1 MPVKEWISSFQ
12 IAAIVGICKNAGKT
26 TLLNHIIKSDPH
38 HRYGVMS
45 TGIDGEDTDTV
56 FKHSKPKLILP
67 AGSVYISDKIGLDE
81 QSGNL
86 EILGYA
92 PGSHANRKLWLVKAI
107 IPVQTRITGPSS
119 VKLQVS
125 CCKALKKAGAEKILI
140 DGSLDRKSIA
150 LSSKV
155 DALFLAIGAGYGN
168 LEALKTELRRILF
181 LKGIPQSTDLSLYQQ
196 SRLIELDS
204 VALKIGNR
212 WRSTGISSIIGSEAA
227 LRKLVLD
234 SPKAA
239 IYIPGAI
246 TDNGYSKLQSLFNGR
261 SLIIRHPENLKL
273 SLPKLESL
281 LNTSDIQTLIPHRI
295 KGIALNS
302 WAPGMHQKD
311 AELFRAEVRF
321 SFPGLNLIDTM
332 ELI

>member
-1 MPVKEWISSFQ
+1 MPLKEWISSFQ

-26 TLLNHIIKSDPH
+26 TLLNGIIKSDPH

-67 AGSVYISDKIGLDE
+67 AGSVYITDKIGLDE
-81 QSGNL
+81 QLGNL
-86 EILGYA
+86 EILGFA
-92 PGSHANRKLWLVKAI
+92 PGSQPNRKLWLVKAI
-107 IPVQTRITGPSS
+107 TDIETRITGPSS
-119 VKLQVS
+119 VKLQIA

-150 LSSKV
+150 LSDKV
-155 DALFLAIGAGYGN
+155 DALYLAIGAGFGD
-168 LEALKTELRRILF
+168 LDSLKRELHRILI
-181 LKGIPQSTDLSLYQQ
+181 LKSIPQSTELSYSQY
-196 SRLIELDS
+196 SRLIELES
-204 VALKIGNR
+204 LAVKRGKLWHNTEINSLIGGETALKKLLED
-212 WRSTGISSIIGSEAA
+212 SKISS
-227 LRKLVLD
+227 L
-234 SPKAA
+234 
-239 IYIPGAI
+239 YIPGAI
-246 TDNGYSKLQSLFNGR
+246 TDGGFAKLQSSFKDCQL
-261 SLIIRHPENLKL
+261 LIRHPENLKL

-281 LNTSDIQTLIPHRI
+281 LRICPIKTLIPHRI

-311 AELFRAEVRF
+311 ADMFRGELRT
-321 SFPGLNLIDTM
+321 SFPNETLIDTL